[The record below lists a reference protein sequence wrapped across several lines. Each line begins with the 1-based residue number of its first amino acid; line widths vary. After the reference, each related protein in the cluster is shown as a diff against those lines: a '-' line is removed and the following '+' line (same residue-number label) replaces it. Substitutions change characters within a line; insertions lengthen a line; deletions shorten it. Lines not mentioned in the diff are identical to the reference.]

1 MKNSD
6 KFDCR
11 AIKELIKDEKISLAS
26 LKRNELE
33 MLIDFET
40 ENVMDCKTEP
50 DTSFLDECYEA
61 LRKYTDYSNIVSE
74 ERIREISENAYN
86 LHFYENILSEKRKK
100 RTRIFTRIGVCF
112 AAICFVIFSSFS
124 VMALATGGYSQAW
137 ECISNRVHK
146 ILNMDKD
153 NEVIDG
159 IEIIKSDYT
168 KKYATIEELLLS
180 EKLDILYPAALPDG
194 VKIERLKLDIY
205 NNNQFEIKFLFNTSD
220 INLTIKDR
228 YSVNIETI
236 SKSDGIMTYTVG
248 DINFY
253 ITSKNNEIY
262 QGIAQINGYEYLIN
276 TANHDLMIY
285 IISNLKGLEL

>member
-194 VKIERLKLDIY
+194 VKIESLRIY
-205 NNNQFEIKFLFNTSD
+205 DYDNQLEIYFLFNTND
-220 INLTIKDR
+220 INLTIKNS
-228 YSVNIETI
+228 YSVNMESILKE
-236 SKSDGIMTYTVG
+236 DVIMTYTVG

-276 TANHDLMIY
+276 TTNHDLMIY

>member
-11 AIKELIKDEKISLAS
+11 VIKELIKDEKISLAS

-61 LRKYTDYSNIVSE
+61 LQKYTDYSNIVSE

-159 IEIIKSDYT
+159 IEIVKSDYT

-194 VKIERLKLDIY
+194 VKIESLRIY
-205 NNNQFEIKFLFNTSD
+205 DYDNQLEIYFLFNTND
-220 INLTIKDR
+220 INLTIKNS
-228 YSVNIETI
+228 YSVNMESI
-236 SKSDGIMTYTVG
+236 SKEDGIMTYTVG

-276 TANHDLMIY
+276 TTNHDLMIY

>member
-61 LRKYTDYSNIVSE
+61 LQKYTDYSNIVSE

-100 RTRIFTRIGVCF
+100 RTRIFT
-112 AAICFVIFSSFS
+112 
-124 VMALATGGYSQAW
+124 
-137 ECISNRVHK
+137 
-146 ILNMDKD
+146 
-153 NEVIDG
+153 
-159 IEIIKSDYT
+159 
-168 KKYATIEELLLS
+168 
-180 EKLDILYPAALPDG
+180 
-194 VKIERLKLDIY
+194 
-205 NNNQFEIKFLFNTSD
+205 
-220 INLTIKDR
+220 
-228 YSVNIETI
+228 
-236 SKSDGIMTYTVG
+236 
-248 DINFY
+248 
-253 ITSKNNEIY
+253 
-262 QGIAQINGYEYLIN
+262 
-276 TANHDLMIY
+276 
-285 IISNLKGLEL
+285 